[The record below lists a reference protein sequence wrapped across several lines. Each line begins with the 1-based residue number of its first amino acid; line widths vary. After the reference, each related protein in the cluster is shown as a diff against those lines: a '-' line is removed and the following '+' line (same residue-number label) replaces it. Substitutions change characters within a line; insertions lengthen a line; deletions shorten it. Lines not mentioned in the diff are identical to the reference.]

1 MVKYNKY
8 IEFIKKISIKY
19 KMEGLIML
27 LAGLDGGNN
36 TVILSM
42 DGMTGDKAV
51 IIPTVYANYKESYN
65 ALPETRK
72 DLINNLDV
80 EITLNAMNLEK
91 KKELGRF
98 IVGNLA
104 ISLEKEN
111 ATIRENG
118 KNKTG
123 DEGLLVCM
131 LTTLAYGVIKS
142 QNKDYGRVSSK
153 IGLVTGLPYLQYRED
168 KKEFGE
174 QFIGTHIVKFN
185 GDYDITVELKI
196 TETSVQCEGAGAL
209 NKSIFNDKGEYKYS
223 EDDLIDR
230 YIMGFDVG
238 EFTSELITM
247 TFVEKDNMVIPEY
260 QSNLCT
266 GIDYGIA
273 NAKQPI
279 IDYIRET
286 KNTIVDRYTIDKV
299 IKRSRR
305 KGILDLASDEEY
317 NITNDY
323 DKYLKDV
330 ANTTG
335 NSVINKIHHANI
347 TGRKIKEFIIFGGG
361 ADTLNGKFGSYLS
374 DKLEASLKPQN
385 LIIAD
390 NALTANADG
399 YLEKAKAIYEGSD
412 E

>member
-1 MVKYNKY
+1 
-8 IEFIKKISIKY
+8 
-19 KMEGLIML
+19 ML
-27 LAGLDGGNN
+27 LSGLDGGNN

-42 DGMTGDKAV
+42 EGMSGTKAV
-51 IIPTVYANYKESYN
+51 IVPTVYANYKESYK
-65 ALPETRK
+65 ALQETK
-72 DLINNLDV
+72 KELIDNLDV
-80 EITLNAMNLEK
+80 EITLNTTNLEK
-91 KKELGRF
+91 KEYLGRF

-104 ISLEKEN
+104 VSLEKEN

-123 DEGLLVCM
+123 DIGLMICM
-131 LTTLAYGVIKS
+131 LTTLAYGVVKT
-142 QNKDYGRVSSK
+142 QNKEYGKVSSK
-153 IGLVTGLPYLQYRED
+153 VALVTGLPYLQYRED
-168 KKEFGE
+168 KKAFRE
-174 QFIGTHIVKFN
+174 QFNGTHTVKFC
-185 GDYDITVELKI
+185 GDYDITVELHI
-196 TETSVQCEGAGAL
+196 IETSVQCEGAGAL
-209 NKSIFNDKGEYKYS
+209 NKAIFNDKGTYKYP

-247 TFVEKDNMVIPEY
+247 TFIEKDNMVLPEY

-266 GIDYGIA
+266 GIDFGIA

-286 KNTIVDRYTIDKV
+286 KNTIIDRYTIDKV
-299 IKRSRR
+299 IKRQRR
-305 KGILDLASDEEY
+305 KGILDLASDNEFDI
-317 NITNDY
+317 ITHY

-335 NSVINKIHHANI
+335 NAVINKIHHANI

-374 DKLEASLKPQN
+374 DKIQESLNPQN

-412 E
+412 K